1 MRKKREETDMGDL
14 NLIPLMNLVCLLI
27 PFLLLSAQFI
37 QIGIIL
43 VQTPRMKSQSSA
55 DDQDKKE
62 ALNLTVVMTGK
73 GYYIKSRFG
82 SECPPGKGD
91 ADEKLCF
98 KNEEEGKFKAGE
110 GGIVEKLQLHMWFL
124 FAKKYKSSQ
133 HYENPKIDRHT
144 VTLTPQ
150 HDVKYEDVVKT
161 LDAMREIPTKATDP
175 KPPSVPPGGCRM
187 EYDRGSGAWFVA
199 GSKKS
204 GDAAD
209 QACMYH
215 LVTLAIGAT

>member
-1 MRKKREETDMGDL
+1 MRKKREPVDVGDL

-43 VQTPRMKSQSSA
+43 VQTPRLRSQSSA
-55 DDQDKKE
+55 DDQERTE
-62 ALNLTVVMTGK
+62 ALDLTVVMTGR

-82 SECPPGKGD
+82 SECPPGKG
-91 ADEKLCF
+91 EVEENLCF
-98 KNEEEGKFKAGE
+98 RNKEDGKFTTE
-110 GGIVEKLQLHMWFL
+110 IVEELQNHMWYL
-124 FAKKYKSSQ
+124 FAKKYEAS
-133 HYENPKIDRHT
+133 HYYENPRVDRHT
-144 VTLTPQ
+144 ITLTPQ
-150 HDVKYEDVVKT
+150 FDVKYEDVIRT
-161 LDAMREIPTKATDP
+161 LDALREIPTRATDP

-187 EYDRGSGAWFVA
+187 EFDRGAGSWFVTGGA
-199 GSKKS
+199 K
-204 GDAAD
+204 GDAAE